1 MRSVLVAAPDMT
13 RVNVDDSLF
22 VYDERGKRFFV
33 LNTSAAAVYDA
44 VDGRTSA
51 DEIADTLAALHP
63 DQAEAVRRDVA
74 FAIDGLL
81 ELGVVA
87 EEAAGATRAMPTSPA

>member
-1 MRSVLVAAPDMT
+1 MPDMT
-13 RVNVDDSLF
+13 RVSVEDSLF

-44 VDGRTSA
+44 VDGQASA
-51 DEIADTLAALHP
+51 AEIADRLAALHP
-63 DQAEAVRRDVA
+63 EQADAVRRDVA
-74 FAIDGLL
+74 FAIEGLL

-87 EEAAGATRAMPTSPA
+87 EEAAGAAGT